1 MTSMARRAGAGEPL
15 TFSNTSSAAVSRSR
29 PNPSQSWTQA
39 IFAFGLCWRST
50 PKIVG
55 KIPLEPTATGEISNL
70 PGCQSLEV
78 TPCCSGPAPMIME
91 AQFGLLTVGITP
103 RACKVQAPSRISRCT
118 TGALLGVNPTEPRPS
133 QPMTTTCWTL
143 ANAAPDEG
151 MDKQQAPRPKLQRN
165 SKLQAPGSVAR
176 DG

>member
-1 MTSMARRAGAGEPL
+1 M
-15 TFSNTSSAAVSRSR
+15 
-29 PNPSQSWTQA
+29 
-39 IFAFGLCWRST
+39 
-50 PKIVG
+50 VG
-55 KIPLEPTATGEISNL
+55 NILPEPTATGGISNL
-70 PGCQSLEV
+70 SGCQSLEV

-103 RACKVQAPSRISRCT
+103 RACRVQAPPRISLCR

-151 MDKQQAPRPKLQRN
+151 RDKHQTPRPKLQRN

-176 DG
+176 GE